1 MSLLFQMDLSLKDHI
16 VILDE
21 AHNIED
27 CARDAGG
34 INITKKLLEEA
45 TYDLHKMGE
54 HMITVLGV
62 SQCLTDSWPGLRNW
76 LSKTANPSFLG
87 HPFQERPR
95 YVQITTT
102 NVYLLI

>member
-1 MSLLFQMDLSLKDHI
+1 MDLDLKVRYNRFITLYYTYRNYYIYRILIKCLNFQMDLSLKDHI

-54 HMITVLGV
+54 HMIKDPSV
-62 SQCLTDSWPGLRNW
+62 SQRL
-76 LSKTANPSFLG
+76 
-87 HPFQERPR
+87 
-95 YVQITTT
+95 
-102 NVYLLI
+102 